1 MWQKF
6 KLDFDM
12 QQADNQKL
20 AKNTVFLYIRMIVV
34 MFVTFFTTRILLSTL
49 GVEDFGIY
57 NVVCGFVTMFS
68 FLNTS
73 MANGVQRFYSFAIG
87 KNDTKSIS
95 KIFTLAVIIQ
105 LIIAVIIIVIVET
118 VGIWYLY
125 NKMNISANRVFAAFW
140 VLQNALLS
148 LFFVILTVP
157 YNGAVMAYEKMNF
170 YAIVSIIDA
179 ILKMVVV
186 FILPYCSID
195 KLIFYGLMISVIS
208 ILDFL
213 FNFIYCKRNFLEI
226 KFVRDVDRD
235 LLPSMISFSGWNVFG
250 SLAHM
255 GKIQGVNL
263 VLNAFWGTVIN
274 TAFGISAQISN
285 AVSSLTAGFV
295 TALRP
300 QMIKSFAA
308 GDIGYTMRLLYSAS
322 KLTFFLIL
330 IIAVPI
336 FEEISSILD
345 FWLGVGKY
353 PNMTIVFCKLTILT
367 VLFDSLA
374 TPLSI
379 IVHASGKMRT
389 FQIVCSFVVISVV
402 PLSYVVAKIW
412 NDTAIVISV
421 GLFTTILAQIVRLFL
436 VKKIVEFSIKSYSV
450 KVFVPTII
458 VFLISCIVALLVN
471 RLSLDNLDF
480 WGVLMKIGLN
490 IIVCFVVIYM
500 IGLSKTEKNL
510 IKSFIKKY

>member
-1 MWQKF
+1 
-6 KLDFDM
+6 M
-12 QQADNQKL
+12 QQTNNQKL

-34 MFVTFFTTRILLSTL
+34 MLITFFTTRILLSTL
-49 GVEDFGIY
+49 GIEDFGIY

-87 KNDTKSIS
+87 KNDPKSIS
-95 KIFTLAVIIQ
+95 KIFTLAAIIQ
-105 LIIAVIIIVIVET
+105 LIIAIIIIVIVET

-140 VLQNALLS
+140 VFQNALLS

-170 YAIVSIIDA
+170 YSIVSIIDA
-179 ILKMVVV
+179 ILKLVVV
-186 FILPYCSID
+186 FILPYCGID
-195 KLIFYGLMISVIS
+195 KLICYGLLISVIS

-213 FNFIYCKRNFLEI
+213 FNFFYCKRHFPQI
-226 KFVRDVDRD
+226 KFVRHIDRD
-235 LLPSMISFSGWNVFG
+235 LLPSMISFSGWNIFG

-263 VLNAFWGTVIN
+263 VLNAFWGTVVN

-308 GDIGYTMRLLYSAS
+308 GDLDYTMKLLYSAS
-322 KLTFFLIL
+322 KLTFFLVL

-353 PNMTIVFCKLTILT
+353 PEMTIVFCKLTILT
-367 VLFDSLA
+367 VLFDSFA

-389 FQIVCSFVVISVV
+389 FQIVCSLVIISVV
-402 PLSYVVAKIW
+402 PLSYIVAKLW
-412 NDTAIVISV
+412 NDAVIVISI
-421 GLFTTILAQIVRLFL
+421 GLFTTILAQLVRLL
-436 VKKIVEFSIKSYSV
+436 LIKNIIKFSIISYCV
-450 KVFVPTII
+450 KVFIPTTI
-458 VFLISCIVALLVN
+458 VFLLSCIAALLVN
-471 RLSLDNLDF
+471 RISIENLEF

-490 IIVCFVVIYM
+490 VIVCFIVIYI

-510 IKSFIKKY
+510 VKSFIKKH

>member
-1 MWQKF
+1 
-6 KLDFDM
+6 M
-12 QQADNQKL
+12 QQTNNQKL

-34 MFVTFFTTRILLSTL
+34 MLITFFTTRILLSTL
-49 GVEDFGIY
+49 GIEDFGIY

-87 KNDTKSIS
+87 KNDPKSIS
-95 KIFTLAVIIQ
+95 KIFTLAAIIQ
-105 LIIAVIIIVIVET
+105 LIIAIIIIVIVET

-140 VLQNALLS
+140 VFQNALLS

-179 ILKMVVV
+179 ILKLVVV
-186 FILPYCSID
+186 FILPYCGID
-195 KLIFYGLMISVIS
+195 KLICYGLLISVIS

-213 FNFIYCKRNFLEI
+213 FNFFYCKRHFPQI
-226 KFVRDVDRD
+226 KFVRHIDRD
-235 LLPSMISFSGWNVFG
+235 LLPSMISFSGWNIFG

-263 VLNAFWGTVIN
+263 VLNAFWGTVVN

-308 GDIGYTMRLLYSAS
+308 GDLDYTMKLLYSAS
-322 KLTFFLIL
+322 KLTFFLVL

-353 PNMTIVFCKLTILT
+353 PEMTIVFCKLTILT
-367 VLFDSLA
+367 VLFDSFA

-389 FQIVCSFVVISVV
+389 FQIVCSLVIISVV
-402 PLSYVVAKIW
+402 PLSYIVAKLW
-412 NDTAIVISV
+412 NDAVIVISI
-421 GLFTTILAQIVRLFL
+421 GLFTTILAQLVRLL
-436 VKKIVEFSIKSYSV
+436 LIKNIIKFSIISYCV
-450 KVFVPTII
+450 KVFIPTTI
-458 VFLISCIVALLVN
+458 VFLLSCIAALLVN
-471 RLSLDNLDF
+471 RISIENLEF

-490 IIVCFVVIYM
+490 VIVCFIVIYI

-510 IKSFIKKY
+510 VKSFIKKH

>member
-1 MWQKF
+1 
-6 KLDFDM
+6 M
-12 QQADNQKL
+12 QQTNNQKL

-34 MFVTFFTTRILLSTL
+34 MLITFFTTRILLSTL
-49 GVEDFGIY
+49 GIEDFGIY

-87 KNDTKSIS
+87 KNDPKSIS
-95 KIFTLAVIIQ
+95 KIFTLAAIIQ
-105 LIIAVIIIVIVET
+105 LIIAIIIIVIVET

-140 VLQNALLS
+140 VFQNALLS

-179 ILKMVVV
+179 ILKLVVV
-186 FILPYCSID
+186 FILPYCGID
-195 KLIFYGLMISVIS
+195 KLICYGLLISVIS

-213 FNFIYCKRNFLEI
+213 FNFFYCKRHFPQI
-226 KFVRDVDRD
+226 KFVRHIDRN
-235 LLPSMISFSGWNVFG
+235 LLPSMISFSGWNIFG

-263 VLNAFWGTVIN
+263 VLNAFWGTVVN

-308 GDIGYTMRLLYSAS
+308 GDLDYTMKLLYSAS
-322 KLTFFLIL
+322 KLTFFLVL

-353 PNMTIVFCKLTILT
+353 PEMTIVFCKLTILT
-367 VLFDSLA
+367 VLFDSFA

-389 FQIVCSFVVISVV
+389 FQIVCSLVIISVV
-402 PLSYVVAKIW
+402 PLSYIVAKLW
-412 NDTAIVISV
+412 NDAAIVISI
-421 GLFTTILAQIVRLFL
+421 GLFTTILAQLVRLL
-436 VKKIVEFSIKSYSV
+436 LIKNIIKFSILSYCV
-450 KVFVPTII
+450 KVFIPTTI
-458 VFLISCIVALLVN
+458 VFLLSCIAALLVN
-471 RLSLDNLDF
+471 RITIENLEF

-490 IIVCFVVIYM
+490 VIVCFIVIYI

-510 IKSFIKKY
+510 VKSFIKKH

>member
-1 MWQKF
+1 
-6 KLDFDM
+6 M
-12 QQADNQKL
+12 QQTNNQKL

-34 MFVTFFTTRILLSTL
+34 MLITFFTTRILLSTL
-49 GVEDFGIY
+49 GIEDFGIY

-87 KNDTKSIS
+87 KNDPQSIS
-95 KIFTLAVIIQ
+95 KIFTLAAIIQ
-105 LIIAVIIIVIVET
+105 LIIAIIIIVIVET

-140 VLQNALLS
+140 VFQNALLS

-179 ILKMVVV
+179 ILKLVVV
-186 FILPYCSID
+186 FILPYCGID
-195 KLIFYGLMISVIS
+195 KLICYGLLISVIS

-213 FNFIYCKRNFLEI
+213 FNFFYCKRHFPQI
-226 KFVRDVDRD
+226 KFVRHIDHD
-235 LLPSMISFSGWNVFG
+235 LLPSMISFSGWNIFG

-263 VLNAFWGTVIN
+263 VLNAFWGTVVN

-308 GDIGYTMRLLYSAS
+308 GDLDYTMKLLYSAS
-322 KLTFFLIL
+322 KLTFFLVL

-353 PNMTIVFCKLTILT
+353 PDMTIVFCKLTILT
-367 VLFDSLA
+367 VLFDSFA

-389 FQIVCSFVVISVV
+389 FQIVCSLVIISVV
-402 PLSYVVAKIW
+402 PLSYIVAKLW
-412 NDTAIVISV
+412 NDAAIVISI
-421 GLFTTILAQIVRLFL
+421 GLFTTILAQLVRLL
-436 VKKIVEFSIKSYSV
+436 LIKNIIKFSILSYCV
-450 KVFVPTII
+450 KVFIPTTI
-458 VFLISCIVALLVN
+458 VFLLSCIAALLVN
-471 RLSLDNLDF
+471 RISIENLEF

-490 IIVCFVVIYM
+490 VIVCFIVIYI

-510 IKSFIKKY
+510 VKSFIKKH

>member
-1 MWQKF
+1 
-6 KLDFDM
+6 M
-12 QQADNQKL
+12 QQTNNQKL

-34 MFVTFFTTRILLSTL
+34 MLITFFTTRILLSTL
-49 GVEDFGIY
+49 GIEDFGIY

-87 KNDTKSIS
+87 KNDPKSIS
-95 KIFTLAVIIQ
+95 KIFTLAAIIQ
-105 LIIAVIIIVIVET
+105 LIIAIIIIVIVET

-140 VLQNALLS
+140 VFQNALLS

-179 ILKMVVV
+179 ILKLVVV
-186 FILPYCSID
+186 FILPYCGID
-195 KLIFYGLMISVIS
+195 KLICYGLLISVIS

-213 FNFIYCKRNFLEI
+213 FNFFYCKRHFPQI
-226 KFVRDVDRD
+226 KFVRHIDRN
-235 LLPSMISFSGWNVFG
+235 LLPSMISFSGWNIFG

-263 VLNAFWGTVIN
+263 VLNAFWGTVVN

-308 GDIGYTMRLLYSAS
+308 GDLDYTMKLLYSAS
-322 KLTFFLIL
+322 KLTFFLVL

-353 PNMTIVFCKLTILT
+353 PEMTIVFCKLTILT
-367 VLFDSLA
+367 VLFDSFA

-389 FQIVCSFVVISVV
+389 FQIVCSLVIISVV
-402 PLSYVVAKIW
+402 PLSYIVAKLW
-412 NDTAIVISV
+412 NDAAIVISI
-421 GLFTTILAQIVRLFL
+421 GLFTTILAQLVRLL
-436 VKKIVEFSIKSYSV
+436 LIKNIIKFSILSYCV
-450 KVFVPTII
+450 KVFIPTTI
-458 VFLISCIVALLVN
+458 VFLLSCIAALLVN
-471 RLSLDNLDF
+471 RITIENLEF

-490 IIVCFVVIYM
+490 VIVCFIVIYI
-500 IGLSKTEKNL
+500 IGLSKTEKKL
-510 IKSFIKKY
+510 VKSFIKKH

>member
-1 MWQKF
+1 
-6 KLDFDM
+6 M
-12 QQADNQKL
+12 QQTNNQKL

-34 MFVTFFTTRILLSTL
+34 MLITFFTTRILLSTL
-49 GVEDFGIY
+49 GIEDFGIY

-87 KNDTKSIS
+87 KNDPQSIS
-95 KIFTLAVIIQ
+95 KIFTLAAIIQ
-105 LIIAVIIIVIVET
+105 LIIAIIIIVIVET

-140 VLQNALLS
+140 VFQNALLS

-179 ILKMVVV
+179 ILKLVVV
-186 FILPYCSID
+186 FILPYCGID
-195 KLIFYGLMISVIS
+195 KLICYGLLISVIS

-213 FNFIYCKRNFLEI
+213 FNFFYCKRHFPQI
-226 KFVRDVDRD
+226 KFVRHIDRD
-235 LLPSMISFSGWNVFG
+235 LLPSMISFSGWNIFG

-263 VLNAFWGTVIN
+263 VLNAFWGTVVN
-274 TAFGISAQISN
+274 TAFGVSAQISN

-308 GDIGYTMRLLYSAS
+308 GDLDYTMKLLYSAS
-322 KLTFFLIL
+322 KLTFFLVL

-353 PNMTIVFCKLTILT
+353 PEMTIVFCKLTILT
-367 VLFDSLA
+367 VLFDSFA

-389 FQIVCSFVVISVV
+389 FQIVCSLVIISVV
-402 PLSYVVAKIW
+402 PLSYIVAKLW
-412 NDTAIVISV
+412 NDAAIVISI
-421 GLFTTILAQIVRLFL
+421 GLFTTILAQLVRLL
-436 VKKIVEFSIKSYSV
+436 LIKNIIKFSILSYCV
-450 KVFVPTII
+450 KVFIPTTI
-458 VFLISCIVALLVN
+458 VFLLSCIAALLVN
-471 RLSLDNLDF
+471 RISIENLEF

-490 IIVCFVVIYM
+490 VIVCFIVIYI

-510 IKSFIKKY
+510 VKSFIKKH

>member
-1 MWQKF
+1 
-6 KLDFDM
+6 M
-12 QQADNQKL
+12 QQTNNQKL

-34 MFVTFFTTRILLSTL
+34 MLITFFTTRILLSTL
-49 GVEDFGIY
+49 GIEDFGIS

-87 KNDTKSIS
+87 KNDPKSIS
-95 KIFTLAVIIQ
+95 KIFTLAAIIQ
-105 LIIAVIIIVIVET
+105 LIIAIIIIVIVET

-140 VLQNALLS
+140 VFQNALLS

-179 ILKMVVV
+179 ILKLVVV
-186 FILPYCSID
+186 FILPYCGID
-195 KLIFYGLMISVIS
+195 KLICYGLLISVIS

-213 FNFIYCKRNFLEI
+213 FNFFYCKRHFPQI
-226 KFVRDVDRD
+226 KFVRHIDRD
-235 LLPSMISFSGWNVFG
+235 LLPSMISFSGWNIFG

-263 VLNAFWGTVIN
+263 VLNAFWGTVVN

-308 GDIGYTMRLLYSAS
+308 GDLDYTMKLLYSAS
-322 KLTFFLIL
+322 KLTFFLVL

-353 PNMTIVFCKLTILT
+353 PEMTIVFCKLTILT
-367 VLFDSLA
+367 VLFDSFA

-389 FQIVCSFVVISVV
+389 FQIVCSLVIISVV
-402 PLSYVVAKIW
+402 PLSYIVAKLW
-412 NDTAIVISV
+412 NDAAIVISI
-421 GLFTTILAQIVRLFL
+421 GLFTTILAQLVRLL
-436 VKKIVEFSIKSYSV
+436 LIKNIIKFSILSYCV
-450 KVFVPTII
+450 KVFIPTTI
-458 VFLISCIVALLVN
+458 VFLLSCIVALLVN
-471 RLSLDNLDF
+471 RISIENLEF
-480 WGVLMKIGLN
+480 WGLLMKIGLN
-490 IIVCFVVIYM
+490 VIVCFIVIYI
-500 IGLSKTEKNL
+500 IGLSKTEKN
-510 IKSFIKKY
+510 IVKSFIKKH